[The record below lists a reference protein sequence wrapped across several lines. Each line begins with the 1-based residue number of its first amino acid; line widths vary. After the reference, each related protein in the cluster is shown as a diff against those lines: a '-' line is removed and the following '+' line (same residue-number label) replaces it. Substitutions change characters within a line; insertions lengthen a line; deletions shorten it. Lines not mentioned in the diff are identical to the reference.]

1 MRHFLSILALASLTA
16 CGGGYSFTGADVGE
30 AKTVTIDLFPNNAD
44 LVNPQ
49 LSQNF
54 TEKLRDN
61 FVQQTPLSL
70 TPSGGDLLFQGS
82 ITDYVI
88 TPINAQANG
97 NDVLGGNVAQSRLTI
112 GVNVI
117 YTNRIYPKKSFERRF
132 TRFADFDSSVDL
144 SQVEEQLVEQ
154 ITQELSENILNA
166 AIGNW

>member
-1 MRHFLSILALASLTA
+1 MRRLLTLLTLALLSA
-16 CGGGYSFTGADVGE
+16 CGGGYSFTGADVGDAE
-30 AKTVTIDLFPNNAD
+30 TVTIDFFPNNAD

-49 LSQNF
+49 LSQTF

-61 FVQQTPLSL
+61 FVQQTPLEL
-70 TPSGGDLLFQGS
+70 TQSGGDLLFQGS

-97 NDVLGGNVAQSRLTI
+97 NDILGGNVAQSRLTI

-117 YTNRIYPKKSFERRF
+117 FTNRVDPKRSFERRF
-132 TRFADFDSSVDL
+132 TRFADFDSNVDL
-144 SQVEEQLVEQ
+144 SQVEDELVDQ

>member
-1 MRHFLSILALASLTA
+1 MKQVLVLAILSLMTA

-30 AKTVTIDLFPNNAD
+30 AKTITVEFFPNNAD

-49 LSQNF
+49 LSQTF

-61 FVQQTPLSL
+61 FVQQTPLEL
-70 TPSGGDLLFQGS
+70 TQSGGDLLFQGT

-88 TPINAQANG
+88 TPINAQAGG
-97 NDVLGGNVAQSRLTI
+97 NDILGGNVAQSRLTV

-117 YTNRIYPKKSFERRF
+117 FTNRVDPKKSFERRF
-132 TRFADFDSSVDL
+132 TRFADFDSNVDL
-144 SQVEEQLVEQ
+144 SQVEDQLVDQ

>member
-1 MRHFLSILALASLTA
+1 MRKLLSITVLLVLYS

-30 AKTVTIDLFPNNAD
+30 AKTITVDFFPNNAD

-49 LSQNF
+49 LSQTF

-61 FVQQTPLSL
+61 FVQQTPLNL
-70 TPSGGDLLFQGS
+70 TQSGGDLLFQGS

-97 NDVLGGNVAQSRLTI
+97 NSVLGGNVAQSRLTI

-117 YTNRIYPKKSFERRF
+117 FTNRVDPKKSFERRF

-144 SQVEEQLVEQ
+144 SQVEDELVDQ

-166 AIGNW
+166 SIGNW

>member
-1 MRHFLSILALASLTA
+1 MTS

-30 AKTVTIDLFPNNAD
+30 AKTVTIDFFPNNSD

-49 LSQNF
+49 LSQTF

-61 FVQQTPLSL
+61 FVVQTPLNLSQV
-70 TPSGGDLLFQGS
+70 GGDLLFQGT

-97 NDVLGGNVAQSRLTI
+97 NSILGGNVAQSRLTI

-132 TRFADFDSSVDL
+132 TRFADFDSNVDL
-144 SQVEEQLVEQ
+144 SQVEDELVDQ

>member
-1 MRHFLSILALASLTA
+1 MSS

-30 AKTVTIDLFPNNAD
+30 ATTVTIDFFPNNSD

-49 LSQNF
+49 LSQTF

-61 FVQQTPLSL
+61 FVVQTPLNLSQV
-70 TPSGGDLLFQGS
+70 GGDLLFQGT

-97 NDVLGGNVAQSRLTI
+97 NSILGGNVAQSRLTI

-132 TRFADFDSSVDL
+132 TRFADFDSNVDL
-144 SQVEEQLVEQ
+144 SQVEDELVDQ

>member
-1 MRHFLSILALASLTA
+1 LRKSLLLLILTLFSS

-30 AKTVTIDLFPNNAD
+30 AQTVTVDFFPNNAD

-49 LSQNF
+49 LSQSF

-61 FVQQTPLSL
+61 FVQQTPLEL
-70 TPSGGDLLFQGS
+70 NESGGDLLFQGT

-88 TPINAQANG
+88 TPINAQAGGDN
-97 NDVLGGNVAQSRLTI
+97 VLGGTVAQSRLTI

-117 YTNRIYPKKSFERRF
+117 FTNRVDPDKSFERRF
-132 TRFADFDSSVDL
+132 TRFADFDSNVDL
-144 SQVEEQLVEQ
+144 SQVEDELVEQ